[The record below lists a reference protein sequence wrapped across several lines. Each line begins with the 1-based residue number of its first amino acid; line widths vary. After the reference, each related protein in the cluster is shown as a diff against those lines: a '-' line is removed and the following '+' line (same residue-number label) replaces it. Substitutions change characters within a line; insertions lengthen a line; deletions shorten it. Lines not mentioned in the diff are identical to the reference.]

1 MTNQANQILNN
12 LSEQER
18 EQVLKILSEYQ
29 TKGTSDRLNQIKYQ
43 DYKEIPVDII
53 TFIKDRQY
61 LGNAWHDS
69 KGKCKLY
76 PYWEKRLKE
85 LFPDNISIDYNSA
98 IFTGSRGLGKSEMA
112 VTITLYMMYRVMCL
126 KNPHDYFGLKPT
138 EKICFAFI
146 NITQEA
152 AEEIGIAKF
161 QETVKLSPWFMQ
173 KGILSP
179 RLAMWTPPNYID
191 IIIGSQSSDLI
202 GRPIYTAFFDEISF
216 IRRQDIEKQKQIAI
230 DMIDTALGGMK
241 TRFIKD
247 GHNYSLLMLA
257 SSKRTEKSFLETHMK
272 AQAQIEGVRNFIVD
286 EPVWNVKPPETY
298 CGKKFYVALGNKYL
312 QSEVIP
318 DNVDT
323 EVYYK
328 RGYKILSVPIEFY
341 SDFRLDIDRALC
353 DFAGIASS
361 DLSTYIS
368 GIRLAEAKNY
378 DIKNPFTND
387 VIEVSDDPKDSSQ
400 YYDYMDESLVIDK
413 YKRKPLF
420 VHLDMSISGDK
431 TGIAGVWI
439 IGLNSQTRDLMFQ
452 LAFSFSV
459 KAPKGR
465 QISFAKNVQFI
476 KDLRAHGWNVKGISS
491 DTFQNA
497 AVAQDLQSAGF
508 NYKIISV
515 DRVNADKICEPYLFL
530 KNALYNKRIILYDS
544 PLLTEELLGLE
555 RNNNTGKIDHPD
567 GGRTGSKDQSDA
579 VCGALYNASQ
589 HSEEYAFEYGENL
602 INAVPQFN
610 IPINNEQQRINQMF
624 EEQLKETFRNPNTTI
639 YKDFGMGKAS
649 SQVSIKK
656 QVAISNGILVW

>member
-29 TKGTSDRLNQIKYQ
+29 TKGTSDQLNKIKYQ

-53 TFIKDRQY
+53 TFIKDRKY
-61 LGNAWHDS
+61 LGDAWHDS
-69 KGKCKLY
+69 RGRCKLY

-112 VTITLYMMYRVMCL
+112 VTIGLYLMYRVMCL

-138 EKICFAFI
+138 ERIAFAFL
-146 NITQEA
+146 NITIEL
-152 AEEIGIAKF
+152 AESIGVAKF
-161 QETVKLSPWFMQ
+161 QETVKLSPWFMER
-173 KGILSP
+173 GTLTP
-179 RLAMWTPPNYID
+179 RSNFWEPPSYIN
-191 IIIGSQSSDLI
+191 IIIGSQSSDVI
-202 GRPIYTAFFDEISF
+202 GQAVLFAFFDEISF
-216 IRRQDIEKQKQIAI
+216 IKRQDIERQKQIAI
-230 DMIDTALGGMK
+230 DMIDTAIGGMK

-247 GHNYSLLMLA
+247 GRNYSLLILA

-298 CGKKFYVALGNKYL
+298 SGKRFYVALGNKYL

-318 DNVDT
+318 DDSDT
-323 EVYYK
+323 ETYRR
-328 RGYKILSVPIEFY
+328 RGYKIISVPIEFY

-368 GIRLAEAKNY
+368 GVRLAEAKNY
-378 DIKNPFTND
+378 EIKNPFTND
-387 VIEVSDDPKDSSQ
+387 VLEVSDDPKDTSQ
-400 YYDYMDESLVIDK
+400 YYDYLDESLVN
-413 YKRKPLF
+413 YKFKKKPLF

-431 TGIAGVWI
+431 TGIAGVCI
-439 IGLNSQTRDLMFQ
+439 AGLDPVSRDVIYKLMF
-452 LAFSFSV
+452 SV
-459 KAPKGR
+459 SIKAPKGR
-465 QISFAKNVQFI
+465 QVSFAKNVQFI
-476 KDLRAHGWNVKGISS
+476 KDLKAHGWNVRGVSS

-515 DRVNADKICEPYLFL
+515 DRVNTDKICEPYLYL
-530 KNALYNKRIILYDS
+530 KNSIYNKRIILYDS
-544 PLLTEELLGLE
+544 PLLTEEFLALE
-555 RNNNTGKIDHPD
+555 RNNNTGKVDHPEH
-567 GGRTGSKDQSDA
+567 GSKDQSDA
-579 VCGALYNASQ
+579 VCGALYHASQ
-589 HSEEYAFEYGENL
+589 HQEEYSFEYGEDLVNK
-602 INAVPQFN
+602 
-610 IPINNEQQRINQMF
+610 IPELNQTQQSYKEQIKADF
-624 EEQLKETFRNPNTTI
+624 EESLKQTFATPIFR
-639 YKDFGMGKAS
+639 DFGMGQAQKAS
-649 SQVSIKK
+649 LKK
-656 QVAISNGILVW
+656 QMDISSGILIW

>member
-1 MTNQANQILNN
+1 MTNQANEILNN

-29 TKGTSDRLNQIKYQ
+29 TKGTSEQLNKIKYQ

-53 TFIKDRQY
+53 TFIKDRRY
-61 LGNAWHDS
+61 LGDAWHNS

-76 PYWEKRLKE
+76 PYWERRLKE

-161 QETVKLSPWFMQ
+161 QETVKLSPWFIQ
-173 KGILSP
+173 RGTLSP
-179 RLAMWTPPNYID
+179 RLSAWTPPSYID
-191 IIIGSQSSDLI
+191 VVIGSQSSDLI

-298 CGKKFYVALGNKYL
+298 CGKRFNVALGNKYL

-318 DNVDT
+318 DDTDT
-323 EVYYK
+323 EIYRR

-368 GIRLAEAKNY
+368 GVRLAEAKNY

-387 VIEVSDDPKDSSQ
+387 VLEVSDDPKDTSQ
-400 YYDYMDESLVIDK
+400 YYDYLDESLVNCK
-413 YKRKPLF
+413 LKRKPLF

-431 TGIAGVWI
+431 TGIGGVWI
-439 IGLNSQTRDLMFQ
+439 AELSPETHELIYQE
-452 LAFSFSV
+452 AFVVSI

-465 QISFAKNVQFI
+465 QVSFAKNVQFI
-476 KDLRAHGWNVKGISS
+476 KDLKAHGWNVRGVSS

-497 AVAQDLQSAGF
+497 AVAQDLRASGF
-508 NYKIISV
+508 NYQIISV
-515 DRVNADKICEPYLFL
+515 DRCNSEKICEPYLYF
-530 KNALYNKRIILYDS
+530 KNAIYNRRIILYDT
-544 PLLTEELLGLE
+544 PLLTEELLALE
-555 RNNNTGKIDHPD
+555 RNNNTGKVDHPEH
-567 GGRTGSKDQSDA
+567 GSKDAADGI
-579 VCGALYNASQ
+579 CGALWNASQ
-589 HSEEYAFEYGENL
+589 HQDEYSFEYGEDL
-602 INAVPQFN
+602 INS
-610 IPINNEQQRINQMF
+610 IPKINQTESDIKKQISQAF
-624 EEQLKETFRNPNTTI
+624 EESLRQTFSNQPSQAV
-639 YKDFGMGKAS
+639 YKDFGLGPAS
-649 SQVSIKK
+649 DDVSVKK
-656 QVAISNGILVW
+656 SLAIESGILVW